1 MTSTDLTDV
10 DLTSND
16 LYRSGFPHEVFTELR
31 RSEPVRW
38 QPFAEGF
45 PGNHDPGFWVLSRH
59 EDIQLA
65 NRDTELFSAIDGPQL
80 AIRPEMVGNMIVS
93 MDGREHTR
101 LRKLISAG
109 FTPRMVRMLDEQTR
123 GWAASIIDGALERGS
138 CNFVDEVAYQL
149 PMNMI
154 ADILGIP
161 AEDRSELFSLV
172 VDFVEG
178 GNPDHGLSTEDH
190 EVIQIKMFEYA
201 HELGLSKRTNPKDDV
216 WTILSTCEIETEDGE
231 RTALNELEL
240 DLFFLVLTIAGSET
254 TRGAITGGLMAL
266 LDHPEQL
273 AHLRSDP
280 AALPGAVEEILRW
293 SSPVSCFA
301 RRATRDTEIRGVPIA
316 AGDRVTL
323 WYPSANR
330 DERVFDDPFH
340 FDISRAAN
348 PHIAFGGGGPHYCLG
363 ASLARREITIFFEEL
378 LARTS
383 TIEITSPPVHA
394 PLSID
399 NPVVVAVKEL
409 QVALS

>member
-1 MTSTDLTDV
+1 MENRFRLVQQPIASLLGEDKGMFDV
-10 DLTSND
+10 L
-16 LYRSGFPHEVFTELR
+16 
-31 RSEPVRW
+31 
-38 QPFAEGF
+38 
-45 PGNHDPGFWVLSRH
+45 
-59 EDIQLA
+59 
-65 NRDTELFSAIDGPQL
+65 
-80 AIRPEMVGNMIVS
+80 
-93 MDGREHTR
+93 
-101 LRKLISAG
+101 
-109 FTPRMVRMLDEQTR
+109 VRMLDEQTR